1 MKLTVRRLLVLLL
14 VLICLSIAVISW
26 WAVTGNII
34 FTGRYLRANNGT
46 HIIIDRQCS
55 PVVMRN
61 RFTSDAVFD
70 GLDDGDRVLVVC
82 DGINES
88 YPAQSN
94 VYFCF
99 RLGRGDAADLPVD
112 TLRQLAKLGWLSLSS
127 L

>member
-1 MKLTVRRLLVLLL
+1 MKLTARRLLISIL
-14 VLICLSIAVISW
+14 VFISLSIAAISW
-26 WAVTGNII
+26 WAVTENTI
-34 FTGRYLRANNGT
+34 FTGSYLRANNGT
-46 HIIIDRQCS
+46 HIIIDRQSS

-61 RFTSDAVFD
+61 RFASDAMFD
-70 GLDDGDRVLVVC
+70 GLEDGDRVLVVC

-99 RLGRGDAADLPVD
+99 RLGKGEAADLPAD
-112 TLRQLAKLGWLSLSS
+112 TLHQLAELGWLSLSS